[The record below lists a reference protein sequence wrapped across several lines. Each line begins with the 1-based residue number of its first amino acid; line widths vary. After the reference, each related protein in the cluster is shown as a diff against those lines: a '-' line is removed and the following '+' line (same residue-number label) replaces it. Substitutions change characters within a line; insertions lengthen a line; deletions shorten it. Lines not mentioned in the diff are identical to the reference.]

1 MACLSELLQG
11 IGLGGMLGE
20 ARPCVLREVLLPH
33 TRHGVDCRQGGV
45 SMEEPRSQHRPRT
58 TNACEAMYQHAL
70 TLPDLCFNE
79 SHDSRQIRRWPEI
92 GSGNEEILKPKLFGV
107 WL

>member
-11 IGLGGMLGE
+11 ISLGGMLGK
-20 ARPCVLREVLLPH
+20 ARPCVLREVLVLH
-33 TRHGVDCRQGGV
+33 TRYGVDCRQGGV
-45 SMEEPRSQHRPRT
+45 SMEKPRSQHRPRT
-58 TNACEAMYQHAL
+58 TNTCEAMYQHAS

-79 SHDSRQIRRWPEI
+79 GHDSRQIRRWPEI
-92 GSGNEEILKPKLFGV
+92 GSGNEKILKPKLFGV